1 MCLRQAALR
10 WARVAWWAAVTVEV
24 RGPLHPEVARIRG
37 LGRRW
42 PESSL

>member
-1 MCLRQAALR
+1 MCPRWAALR

-42 PESSL
+42 LESSL